1 MKIEQWFIVGA
12 TLLFLSGCQTMK
24 SQYAGSQSRDT
35 TPQFLNANET
45 YNLFSNKTVES
56 VSTSSGITSFT
67 YYNPNGELIQHRF
80 WTERRGDWRV
90 LDSGEICLTMEGR
103 DESCRMMAV
112 KPGSLWAGT
121 KDRYYKYRTTSDT
134 PKMVVRYRQFI
145 EGNSL

>member
-1 MKIEQWFIVGA
+1 MKIEQWFIVGT

-67 YYNPNGELIQHRF
+67 YYNPNG
-80 WTERRGDWRV
+80 
-90 LDSGEICLTMEGR
+90 
-103 DESCRMMAV
+103 
-112 KPGSLWAGT
+112 
-121 KDRYYKYRTTSDT
+121 
-134 PKMVVRYRQFI
+134 
-145 EGNSL
+145 